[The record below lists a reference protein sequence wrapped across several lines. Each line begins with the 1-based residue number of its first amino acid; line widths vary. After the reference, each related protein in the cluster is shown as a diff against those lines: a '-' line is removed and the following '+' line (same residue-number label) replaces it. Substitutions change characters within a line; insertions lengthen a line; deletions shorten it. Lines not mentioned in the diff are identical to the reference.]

1 MSAKQIQVHPCFISP
16 PFSVTYFYKARTL
29 HNVMKLRC
37 SIYNLI
43 GYISKYLQIQI
54 SFEKSAHT
62 NVT

>member
-1 MSAKQIQVHPCFISP
+1 MSAKQIQVHPCFI
-16 PFSVTYFYKARTL
+16 SVTYFYKARTL

-37 SIYNLI
+37 SILNLI

-62 NVT
+62 NVTL